1 MNWLVHIHVKDKY
14 TLDEPEVSEGEGEG
28 VLARRL
34 YVFRT
39 MFMYLAHVWSLFN
52 FMLELC
58 LCMKFIEL
66 YVCTMFMYGVY

>member
-14 TLDEPEVSEGEGEG
+14 TLNKLEGEGEG

-58 LCMKFIEL
+58 LCMECIEV
-66 YVCTMFMYGVY
+66 YVCTMFMYEVY

>member
-14 TLDEPEVSEGEGEG
+14 TLNKLEGEGEG

-39 MFMYLAHVWSLFN
+39 MFMYLAHV
-52 FMLELC
+52 
-58 LCMKFIEL
+58 
-66 YVCTMFMYGVY
+66 